1 MQSVGLGVR
10 VLGFLGA
17 GALAL
22 IYLFTQLGEAQ
33 LFRHWNYT
41 IYLDFANA
49 SGLKPGSAVEIAGV
63 PVGQVASIQLDERRA
78 RVTLQLDKHVAIQED
93 AIASIQTK
101 GLLGERYITIS
112 PGGSDQ
118 LIQSG
123 GKLRETESPL
133 DLPGLL
139 SVYVNNLQKQK
150 KAANTSPEQSPP
162 LLK

>member
-10 VLGFLGA
+10 VVGFLCV

-22 IYLFTQLGEAQ
+22 VYLFTQLGEAQ
-33 LFRHWNYT
+33 LFHGWQYT
-41 IYLDFANA
+41 IHLDFANA

-63 PVGQVASIQLDERRA
+63 PVGQVTSIHLDEQRA
-78 RVTLQLDKHVAIQED
+78 RVTLQFHKQVEIQDD

-101 GLLGERYITIS
+101 GLLGERYVTIS

-118 LIQSG
+118 LIPSG

-139 SVYVNNLQKQK
+139 SVYVNNLQK
-150 KAANTSPEQSPP
+150 KATTESREQSPP
-162 LLK
+162 SVE